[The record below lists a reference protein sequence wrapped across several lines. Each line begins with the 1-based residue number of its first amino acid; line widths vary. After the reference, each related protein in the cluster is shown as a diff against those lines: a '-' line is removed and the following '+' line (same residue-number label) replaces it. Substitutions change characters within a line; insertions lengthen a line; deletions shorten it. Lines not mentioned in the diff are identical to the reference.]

1 MHNGALECEFREYVI
16 FDGTFADFRKQGNTI
31 KGEKKEKSKD
41 RAPRKEWKNQD
52 DRFRRE
58 KRFDRNKDEERFERD
73 RRGFR
78 REKPKNALEKE
89 YRKPFGERFKKS
101 ERKPSVFGDSKV
113 DRNIK
118 FKKPTLF
125 SAEEYNKE
133 GEITMRHRKRNNSEE
148 ND

>member
-1 MHNGALECEFREYVI
+1 MEEPGRPLQKR
-16 FDGTFADFRKQGNTI
+16 
-31 KGEKKEKSKD
+31 
-41 RAPRKEWKNQD
+41 
-52 DRFRRE
+52 

-133 GEITMRHRKRNNSEE
+133 GEITMRHRKEITLKKTIKIYSYESYRTTPRLWR
-148 ND
+148 